1 MQLFVI
7 EAYKGMTSTMVSK
20 SAKET
25 EKMIRV
31 EWGGDSTYTT
41 RLKKDKEYT
50 LIIVG
55 EDYSMW
61 GRDSVKLVKEFSSA
75 MKELLLEKETLVS
88 RIKVYSSMKFTFPK
102 FTFPKFTSSL
112 SSESDKKDKPRKK
125 PSLKTVKHSKV

>member
-7 EAYKGMTSTMVSK
+7 EAYKGMTNTMISK

-31 EWGGDSTYTT
+31 EWGGNSTYTT

-50 LIIVG
+50 LNIVG

-61 GRDSVKLVKEFSSA
+61 GRDSVKLAKEFSSA

-88 RIKVYSSMKFTFPK
+88 HIKSYISAEITFSAPSVK
-102 FTFPKFTSSL
+102 
-112 SSESDKKDKPRKK
+112 SDKKDKPNKK
-125 PSLKTVKHSKV
+125 HTLKIVKHNKV

>member
-7 EAYKGMTSTMVSK
+7 EAYSGKINTMTSK

-31 EWGGDSTYTT
+31 EWGGNSTYTT

-50 LIIVG
+50 LNIVG
-55 EDYSMW
+55 DDFSMW
-61 GRDSVKLVKEFSSA
+61 GRDSVKLAKEFSSA

-88 RIKVYSSMKFTFPK
+88 HIKTYSSSEITFSAPSAK
-102 FTFPKFTSSL
+102 
-112 SSESDKKDKPRKK
+112 SDKKIKPKK
-125 PSLKTVKHSKV
+125 PFLKIVKHGKV

>member
-7 EAYKGMTSTMVSK
+7 EAYKGRINTMTSK

-31 EWGGDSTYTT
+31 EWGGNSTYTT

-50 LIIVG
+50 LNIVG
-55 EDYSMW
+55 DDFSMW

-88 RIKVYSSMKFTFPK
+88 HIKTYSTAEITF
-102 FTFPKFTSSL
+102 SAL
-112 SSESDKKDKPRKK
+112 SVKSDKKDKPKK
-125 PSLKTVKHSKV
+125 KHCLKIVKHNKV

>member
-7 EAYKGMTSTMVSK
+7 EAYKGMTNTMISK

-31 EWGGDSTYTT
+31 EWGGNSTYTT

-50 LIIVG
+50 LNIVG

-61 GRDSVKLVKEFSSA
+61 GRDSVKLAKEFSSA
-75 MKELLLEKETLVS
+75 MKELLLEKEALVS
-88 RIKVYSSMKFTFPK
+88 HIKVYSSMKFTFPK
-102 FTFPKFTSSL
+102 FTSPL
-112 SSESDKKDKPRKK
+112 PSESDKKDKPKKKK
-125 PSLKTVKHSKV
+125 PSLKIVKHSKV

>member
-7 EAYKGMTSTMVSK
+7 EAYKGMTNTMISK

-31 EWGGDSTYTT
+31 EWGGNSTYTT

-50 LIIVG
+50 LNIVG

-61 GRDSVKLVKEFSSA
+61 GRDSVKLAKEFSSV
-75 MKELLLEKETLVS
+75 MKELLLEKEALVS
-88 RIKVYSSMKFTFPK
+88 HIKVYSSMKFTFPE
-102 FTFPKFTSSL
+102 FTSPL
-112 SSESDKKDKPRKK
+112 PSESDKKDKPKKK
-125 PSLKTVKHSKV
+125 PSLKIVKHSKV

>member
-7 EAYKGMTSTMVSK
+7 EAYKGRTNTMTSK

-25 EKMIRV
+25 EKMICV
-31 EWGGDSTYTT
+31 EWGGNSTYTT

-50 LIIVG
+50 LNIVG

-61 GRDSVKLVKEFSSA
+61 GRDSVKLAKEFSSA

-88 RIKVYSSMKFTFPK
+88 HIKSYISAEITFSAPSAK
-102 FTFPKFTSSL
+102 
-112 SSESDKKDKPRKK
+112 SDKKDKPKK
-125 PSLKTVKHSKV
+125 KHCLKIIKHSKV

>member
-7 EAYKGMTSTMVSK
+7 EAYSGKINTMTSK

-31 EWGGDSTYTT
+31 EWGGNSTYTT

-50 LIIVG
+50 LNIVG
-55 EDYSMW
+55 DDFSMW
-61 GRDSVKLVKEFSSA
+61 GRNSVKLAKEFSSA
-75 MKELLLEKETLVS
+75 MKDLLLEKETLVS
-88 RIKVYSSMKFTFPK
+88 HIKIYSSMKFTFPK
-102 FTFPKFTSSL
+102 FTSPL

-125 PSLKTVKHSKV
+125 PSLKIVKHSKV